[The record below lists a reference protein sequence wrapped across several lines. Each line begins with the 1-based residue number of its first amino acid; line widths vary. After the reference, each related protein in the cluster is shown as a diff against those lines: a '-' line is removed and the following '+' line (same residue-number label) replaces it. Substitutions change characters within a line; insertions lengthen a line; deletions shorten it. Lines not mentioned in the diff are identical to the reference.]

1 MSTAATS
8 ATSAIASLHV
18 RGEGVPCIG
27 RAQLESNRTR
37 LALHCLN
44 KVAGYEI
51 DNPQLREQRRRYG
64 RKIMGVSQLFPA
76 YVFVLIVSGWWDAR
90 WSPGVIRLVMD
101 GEVPARV
108 PDAVIS
114 EIRGRER
121 NGLVELPKPRGL
133 LPGQR
138 VRVISG
144 PLSERIGMLA
154 LLRPHE
160 RVLVLLQLLGGQQRV
175 ELARSAIQAI

>member
-1 MSTAATS
+1 MYWA
-8 ATSAIASLHV
+8 
-18 RGEGVPCIG
+18 C
-27 RAQLESNRTR
+27 AQLEPNRTR

-44 KVAGYEI
+44 KVTGYEI
-51 DNPQLREQRRRYG
+51 YNPQVREQRFRRYG

-114 EIRGRER
+114 EIRSRER
-121 NGLVELPKPRGL
+121 DGFVVLPKPRGL
-133 LPGQR
+133 APGTR

-144 PLSERIGMLA
+144 PLSAQIGLLA
-154 LLRPHE
+154 VLRPHE
-160 RVLVLLQLLGGQQRV
+160 RVVVLLNLLGGQQRV
-175 ELARSAIQAI
+175 ELSRSAVEMIE